1 MFGLSALNP
10 WVYLVVFV
18 AFVGVGGAGYWKGS
32 VDGANGVKAD
42 LAQSYSDQLKKFSDD
57 AVKAAAAATA
67 DALADFTAKTSIL
80 DKLAAD
86 FRKAKGVMDAASSQ
100 LAASLK
106 GGACVLSPVQRQ
118 LLECVRRP
126 SSPGCNVPAAPGR

>member
-32 VDGANGVKAD
+32 VDGANGVKAG
-42 LAQSYSDQLKKFSDD
+42 LADSYAANLKQFTGD
-57 AVKAAAAATA
+57 VTKAAAKATA
-67 DALADFTAKTSIL
+67 DALADFTERTRVLDQLAEKFKT
-80 DKLAAD
+80 AQ
-86 FRKAKGVMDAASSQ
+86 GVMNAASSK

-126 SSPGCNVPAAPGR
+126 SSPGCSASPPSR